1 MRVATDRHVVTA
13 DPGTTAHLTVDVVN
27 TGQLIDGVTAQLV
40 GLDVATVRS
49 EPMVLP
55 LFPDATGQITLA
67 VDIPSSLPAGLHPVA
82 VEVVSH
88 VSGETREY
96 VDIELSISAAPGLR
110 LSRNPAVKRTH
121 RKAQFV
127 LSVEN
132 TGNVALDVQLKATT
146 PEKVTTAFSPATL
159 RVEPGGVTPVMLTVR
174 GPRMIT
180 GSEVDRPVT
189 VNLTGRR
196 VNTIPAM
203 DETESEPELTDEAL
217 VTVKQRPMI
226 SRGLLTALILASIV
240 ALWAAVF
247 LLGLTQ
253 VFKGDPM
260 TKTAPASYFPVAV
273 AEGLEPGSAEATAAN
288 AKPPAGATAKT
299 GIMAPGVGGE
309 IDGIVTAKSNS
320 GPVGRILVQAYRQGR
335 HGPVLVSSAATQS
348 DGSYVLAGLF
358 PTTYWLKFS
367 ADGFD
372 TIWSPSQVPPLGK
385 TGKAG
390 KTANAAFTTSSGSL
404 SLSAATKP
412 GIAVQAQ
419 AKVAGANVVINGK
432 LASISGAIDPGDS
445 LTPVTTTVTARM
457 LDGGVKAGAPITA
470 TTDSFGHYDLK
481 GLKSPGTYE
490 LSFTTPGYQVT
501 TQTETVNGGEQRLE
515 PTVLLSAQ
523 DGTLSG
529 TVTNGA
535 GKPIGGVTVSTTVA
549 GQAISV
555 VTPTVGDVG
564 VYTFDNLPTPGTY
577 VVTFTSKDGSTA
589 TRIVDIPAG
598 SSGIANATLVSGTG
612 SVTGILC
619 MPKPGAA
626 AGGGCPADTVG
637 AGGATVTVGGTSGGQ
652 APATMTLTSGTPG
665 SFAISGLAAPG
676 SYTLTFSLDGY
687 EPEIVPVTLTGTSA
701 PAPITAQLH
710 TAAVRVCGS
719 VTKSG
724 SSAVFVGAKALLTDG
739 PRTWSTT
746 VSGPSDQAAGTSG
759 VCSGIAT
766 SGGYLFPG
774 VPAGTYSLTITAAG
788 YTQQTA
794 QVVVTSTDVKV
805 DNVVLKAGS

>member
-13 DPGTTAHLTVDVVN
+13 DPGTTALITVDVVN
-27 TGQLIDGVTAQLV
+27 TGELIDGVTAHLV

-67 VDIPSSLPAGLHPVA
+67 VDVPSSLPAGLHPIA

-96 VDIELSISAAPGLR
+96 VDIELSVSAAPGLR

-132 TGNVALDVQLKATT
+132 TGNVALDVQLKATA

-159 RVEPGGVTPVMLTVR
+159 RVEPGAVTPVMLTVK

-260 TKTAPASYFPVAV
+260 TKGAPASYFPVSV
-273 AEGLEPGSAEATAAN
+273 AEGLEPGSDEATAAN
-288 AKPPAGATAKT
+288 AKPPAGATPKT
-299 GIMAPGVGGE
+299 GLMAPGVGGE
-309 IDGIVTAKSNS
+309 IDGIVTAKSNN

-335 HGPVLVSSAATQS
+335 HGPVRVSSAATQS

-372 TIWSPSQVPPLGK
+372 TVWSPSKVPPVGK
-385 TGKAG
+385 TA
-390 KTANAAFTTSSGSL
+390 KTANAAFTSSSGSL
-404 SLSAATKP
+404 SLTGATKA

-419 AKVAGANVVINGK
+419 AKVAGANVVVDGQP
-432 LASISGAIDPGDS
+432 ASISGAIDPGDS

-457 LDGGVKAGAPITA
+457 LDGGVKAGKPVTV
-470 TTDSFGHYDLK
+470 TTDSFGHYDLH

-501 TQTETVNGGEQRLE
+501 TQTETVNGGEDRLE

-523 DGTLSG
+523 EGTLSG

-555 VTPTVGDVG
+555 VTPTVGEVG
-564 VYTFDNLPTPGTY
+564 VYTFANLPTPGTY
-577 VVTFTSKDGSTA
+577 VVTFASKDGSTA

-598 SSGIANATLVSGTG
+598 SSGVANATLVSGTG
-612 SVTGILC
+612 SVTGVLC
-619 MPKPGAA
+619 MPQPGASA
-626 AGGGCPADTVG
+626 AGGCPADTLG

-652 APATMTLTSGTPG
+652 APATTTLTSGTPG

-687 EPEIVPVTLTGTSA
+687 EPEIVPVTLTGSSA

-719 VTKSG
+719 VSKSG
-724 SSAVFVGAKALLTDG
+724 SNGVFVGAKALLTDG

-746 VSGPSDQAAGTSG
+746 VSGPSDQAAGGSG
-759 VCSGIAT
+759 VCSSIAT
-766 SGGYLFPG
+766 TGGYLFPG
-774 VPAGTYSLTITAAG
+774 VPAGTYSLTVSAAG
-788 YTQQTA
+788 YAQQTA
-794 QVVVTSTDVKV
+794 QVVVSSTDVRV